1 MIAISD
7 PRARDARRS
16 NRSGSEPSAGA
27 GDALSFGGA
36 TLGPGAAVGE
46 PVGDAIVQP
55 TRPIPTST
63 GSPSNARRVIFDSLF
78 PMAPSV
84 MRCTSILT
92 VRSKFTQDS
101 RDSSPSAV
109 LGRYRRGVSTS
120 RVFVGRLAGRGV
132 FDPVG
137 DRIGKVRDVLIV
149 YRASS
154 APRVVGL
161 IVEIPGKRRVFVPI
175 GRVTSIGSGQVITT
189 GLINVRRFEQRGGE
203 TRMIA
208 ELIGREVQV
217 TSDKSSRATS
227 PATNPA
233 RIEDAAIE
241 RTRSGEWLVSE
252 VFVRFPKPAAPFSRG
267 DARIVRWS
275 DVRLPSASSGTQSAE
290 LLIQT
295 MVDLKPADLAEALLE
310 LPRPRMV
317 EVIQELPDERMAD
330 ALEEMSEPDQ
340 LALLA
345 QMPPDRTADVLDR
358 MEPDDA
364 ADLIAALPAAK
375 GEELLDLMEPE
386 EAEDV
391 RRLLEYDGDT
401 AGGLM
406 SPAPIVLS
414 GESSVAE
421 GLAMIRRA
429 EIPPAMAS
437 AVYVTHPPYETPTGE
452 YLGMAHFQRMLR
464 FPPHE
469 RLSALL
475 DTEIEA
481 VPVHASAAEVS
492 RRLASYDMVAM
503 PVVDDQNRL
512 VGVVTVDD
520 VLDHILPDDWRHADD
535 DDADQSSARV
545 AG

>member
-1 MIAISD
+1 M
-7 PRARDARRS
+7 
-16 NRSGSEPSAGA
+16 
-27 GDALSFGGA
+27 
-36 TLGPGAAVGE
+36 
-46 PVGDAIVQP
+46 
-55 TRPIPTST
+55 
-63 GSPSNARRVIFDSLF
+63 
-78 PMAPSV
+78 
-84 MRCTSILT
+84 
-92 VRSKFTQDS
+92 
-101 RDSSPSAV
+101 
-109 LGRYRRGVSTS
+109 
-120 RVFVGRLAGRGV
+120 FVGRLAGRGV

-137 DRIGKVRDVLIV
+137 DRIGKVRDVLV
-149 YRASS
+149 VFRASG

-189 GLINVRRFEQRGGE
+189 GLINVRRFEQRSGE

-208 ELIGREVQV
+208 ELIGREVHL
-217 TSDKSSRATS
+217 DATRPGD
-227 PATNPA
+227 PASQA
-233 RIEDAAIE
+233 RVEDAAIE
-241 RTRSGEWLVSE
+241 RGRTGEWLVSE
-252 VFVRFPKPAAPFSRG
+252 LFVKLHKPAGPFARAESRIVQWSEVRFP
-267 DARIVRWS
+267 
-275 DVRLPSASSGTQSAE
+275 SATPGTHSAE
-290 LLIQT
+290 LLLQT
-295 MVDLKPADLAEALLE
+295 LVDLKPMDLAEALLE
-310 LPRPRMV
+310 LQQPRML
-317 EVIQELPDERMAD
+317 EVIGELPDGRVAD
-330 ALEEMSEPDQ
+330 ALEEMGEPDQ

-345 QMPPDRTADVLDR
+345 LLPQARTADILDR

-364 ADLIAALPAAK
+364 ADLIAALPTAK
-375 GEELLDLMEPE
+375 GEALLDLMEPE

-391 RRLLEYDGDT
+391 RRLLEYDADT

-469 RLSALL
+469 RMLALI

-481 VPVHASAAEVS
+481 VSVHASAAEVS
-492 RRLASYDMVAM
+492 RRLASYDLVAM
-503 PVVDDQNRL
+503 PVIDDQGRL

-520 VLDHILPDDWRHADD
+520 VLDHLLPDDWRHADD
-535 DDADQSSARV
+535 GPGHTPAGENTATPGSTTGRFPGGAR
-545 AG
+545 

>member
-1 MIAISD
+1 
-7 PRARDARRS
+7 
-16 NRSGSEPSAGA
+16 
-27 GDALSFGGA
+27 
-36 TLGPGAAVGE
+36 
-46 PVGDAIVQP
+46 
-55 TRPIPTST
+55 
-63 GSPSNARRVIFDSLF
+63 
-78 PMAPSV
+78 
-84 MRCTSILT
+84 MR
-92 VRSKFTQDS
+92 
-101 RDSSPSAV
+101 
-109 LGRYRRGVSTS
+109 TS
-120 RVFVGRLAGRGV
+120 RVFVGRLAGRSV

-137 DRIGKVRDVLIV
+137 DRIGKVRDVLV
-149 YRASS
+149 VFRAAG

-175 GRVTSIGSGQVITT
+175 SRVTSIGSGQVITT

-208 ELIGREVQV
+208 ELIGRDVQLAAETAGAVPV
-217 TSDKSSRATS
+217 T
-227 PATNPA
+227 A

-241 RTRSGEWLVSE
+241 RSRSGEWLVSE
-252 VFVRFPKPAAPFSRG
+252 VFVRLPKPAAPFSRG
-267 DARIVRWS
+267 DAKTVRWS
-275 DVRLPSASSGTQSAE
+275 EIRLPAAGAQSAE
-290 LLIQT
+290 LFIQT

-310 LPRPRMV
+310 LPQARMI
-317 EVIQELPDERMAD
+317 EVVGELPDARVAD

-345 QMPPDRTADVLDR
+345 NLRPDRTADVLDR

-364 ADLIAALPAAK
+364 ADLISALPAAK

-391 RRLLEYDGDT
+391 RRLLEYDADT

-406 SPAPIVLS
+406 SPSPIVLS
-414 GESSVAE
+414 AESSVAE

-469 RLSALL
+469 RLVALV

-481 VPVHASAAEVS
+481 VTVHASAAEVS
-492 RRLASYDMVAM
+492 RRLASYDLVAL

-520 VLDHILPDDWRHADD
+520 VLDHLLPDDWRHADD
-535 DDADQSSARV
+535 EVIAPGAER
-545 AG
+545 

>member
-1 MIAISD
+1 
-7 PRARDARRS
+7 
-16 NRSGSEPSAGA
+16 
-27 GDALSFGGA
+27 
-36 TLGPGAAVGE
+36 
-46 PVGDAIVQP
+46 
-55 TRPIPTST
+55 
-63 GSPSNARRVIFDSLF
+63 
-78 PMAPSV
+78 
-84 MRCTSILT
+84 
-92 VRSKFTQDS
+92 
-101 RDSSPSAV
+101 
-109 LGRYRRGVSTS
+109 
-120 RVFVGRLAGRGV
+120 
-132 FDPVG
+132 
-137 DRIGKVRDVLIV
+137 
-149 YRASS
+149 
-154 APRVVGL
+154 
-161 IVEIPGKRRVFVPI
+161 VFVPI

-208 ELIGREVQV
+208 ELIGRDVQLAPEQPGGTV
-217 TSDKSSRATS
+217 AT
-227 PATNPA
+227 A

-241 RTRSGEWLVSE
+241 RSRSGEWLVSE
-252 VFVRFPKPAAPFSRG
+252 VFVRLPKPAAPFSRG
-267 DARIVRWS
+267 DSRIVRWS
-275 DVRLPSASSGTQSAE
+275 ELRWPSAGAGSQSAE

-310 LPRPRMV
+310 LPQHRML
-317 EVIQELPDERMAD
+317 EVIDELPDERVAD
-330 ALEEMSEPDQ
+330 ALEEMSEQDQ

-345 QMPPDRTADVLDR
+345 QLPSDRTADVLDR

-364 ADLIAALPAAK
+364 ADLISALPTAK

-391 RRLLEYDGDT
+391 RRLLEYDADT

-452 YLGMAHFQRMLR
+452 YIGMAHFQRMLR

-469 RLSALL
+469 RLVSLI
-475 DTEIEA
+475 DTEME
-481 VPVHASAAEVS
+481 PVTVGASAAEVS
-492 RRLASYDMVAM
+492 RRLASYDLVAM
-503 PVVDDQNRL
+503 PVVDEQNHL

-520 VLDHILPDDWRHADD
+520 VLDHLLPDDWRHADD
-535 DDADQSSARV
+535 EPAQSSGSGTAR
-545 AG
+545 

>member
-1 MIAISD
+1 M
-7 PRARDARRS
+7 
-16 NRSGSEPSAGA
+16 
-27 GDALSFGGA
+27 
-36 TLGPGAAVGE
+36 
-46 PVGDAIVQP
+46 
-55 TRPIPTST
+55 
-63 GSPSNARRVIFDSLF
+63 
-78 PMAPSV
+78 
-84 MRCTSILT
+84 
-92 VRSKFTQDS
+92 
-101 RDSSPSAV
+101 
-109 LGRYRRGVSTS
+109 
-120 RVFVGRLAGRGV
+120 GRLAGRNV

-137 DRIGKVRDVLIV
+137 DRIGRVRDVLV
-149 YRASS
+149 VFRAAA

-175 GRVTSIGSGQVITT
+175 SRVTSIGSGQVITT

-208 ELIGREVQV
+208 ELIGRDVQLAND
-217 TSDKSSRATS
+217 TPGAGPIT
-227 PATNPA
+227 A

-241 RTRSGEWLVSE
+241 RGRSGEWLVSE
-252 VFVRFPKPAAPFSRG
+252 VFVRLPKPAAPFSRG
-267 DARIVRWS
+267 DTRTVRWS
-275 DVRLPSASSGTQSAE
+275 DVRLPAAGAQSAE

-295 MVDLKPADLAEALLE
+295 LVDLKPADLAENLLE
-310 LPRPRMV
+310 LPLARMV
-317 EVIQELPDERMAD
+317 EVVGELPDERVAD
-330 ALEEMSEPDQ
+330 ALEEMSEQDQ

-345 QMPPDRTADVLDR
+345 NLRPDRTADVLDR

-391 RRLLEYDGDT
+391 RRLLEYDADT

-406 SPAPIVLS
+406 SPSPIVLS
-414 GESSVAE
+414 AESSIAE

-452 YLGMAHFQRMLR
+452 FLGMAHFQRMLR

-469 RLSALL
+469 RLVTLV
-475 DTEIEA
+475 DTELEP
-481 VPVHASAAEVS
+481 VTVHASAAEVS
-492 RRLASYDMVAM
+492 RRLASYDLVAL
-503 PVVDDQNRL
+503 PVVDDQHRL

-520 VLDHILPDDWRHADD
+520 VLDHLLPDDWRHADD
-535 DDADQSSARV
+535 DDPRPANAANRVSGRTIIPGSAR
-545 AG
+545 